1 MSSHLGLYNY
11 PMGGQLH
18 LSQGPTIEI
27 FYLPKQTIQSRGGGE
42 LIGIG
47 IDRDMK
53 NWELSKTVKLF

>member
-1 MSSHLGLYNY
+1 
-11 PMGGQLH
+11 MGGQLH

-27 FYLPKQTIQSRGGGE
+27 FCVPKQTDLKPGGG

-53 NWELSKTVKLF
+53 NWEFSKTVK